1 VIYQVSKT
9 KELTG
14 FLPDRVNTERNMKV
28 FFRLSR
34 RAKKSPQASLAGRGV
49 MRDMAVRNTYGIYR

>member
-1 VIYQVSKT
+1 M

-28 FFRLSR
+28 FFRLF
-34 RAKKSPQASLAGRGV
+34 RAIKKGPQASLAGRDMV
-49 MRDMAVRNTYGIYR
+49 RDMAVRNTYDSYSRKLNVM

>member
-1 VIYQVSKT
+1 M

-28 FFRLSR
+28 FFRLFHPI
-34 RAKKSPQASLAGRGV
+34 KNGPQASLAGRDMV
-49 MRDMAVRNTYGIYR
+49 RDMAVRNTCDSYSRKLNVM